1 MSESKLP
8 QALDAKIEMIRQGDM
23 LNICC
28 LSVTLIGG
36 NHDGKTLSQSAAFTE
51 EDGFATFHLAYLL
64 REMAAQLE
72 HVR

>member
-1 MSESKLP
+1 MRVWTAIKDYEGLYEVSS
-8 QALDAKIEMIRQGDM
+8 DGSVR
-23 LNICC
+23 
-28 LSVTLIGG
+28 SVTLIGG